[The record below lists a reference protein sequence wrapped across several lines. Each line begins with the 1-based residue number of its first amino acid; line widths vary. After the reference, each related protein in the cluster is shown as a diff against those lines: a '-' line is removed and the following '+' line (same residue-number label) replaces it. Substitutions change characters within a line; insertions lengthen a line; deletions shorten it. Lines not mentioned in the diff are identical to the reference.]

1 MTALV
6 SALIPAVAANP
17 VATTPLIWGQFGL
30 IAAIVHVMLVVCVA
44 ALWFERQRTRPVLRP
59 VPFDTEH
66 RLAA

>member
-6 SALIPAVAANP
+6 SALAVSP
-17 VATTPLIWGQFGL
+17 LPTMPLIWGQFGP

-44 ALWFERQRTRPVLRP
+44 ALWFERERREPMPRP